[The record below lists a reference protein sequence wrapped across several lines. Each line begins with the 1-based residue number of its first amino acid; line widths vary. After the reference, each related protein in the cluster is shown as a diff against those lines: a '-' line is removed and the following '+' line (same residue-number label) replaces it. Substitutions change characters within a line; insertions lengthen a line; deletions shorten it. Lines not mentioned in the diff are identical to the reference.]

1 MFWFQTTNRLENA
14 APLVRRRRYGII
26 RVQDGQFHSLSFR
39 PWPKIISR
47 LEIAT
52 LGRWHHARGGNQCR
66 VFYSF
71 PLSSPGFLSVAYIES
86 SSKTNWKTLR
96 RCGELLDWI
105 AEIRQANAA
114 VCELINTNA
123 STRAMQRQGW
133 EPHCEHFA
141 NRHFIK
147 RYYGSYP
154 RHDWLPEVVAHAE
167 NFRRGHPSL
176 NESLDAVSASSDAHA
191 RIGLVDEKVGC

>member
-1 MFWFQTTNRLENA
+1 MFWFTTTHRLEDA

-26 RVQDGQFHSLSFR
+26 RVQNGQFESLSFR

-52 LGRWHHARGGNQCR
+52 LGRWHHARGGDQCR
-66 VFYSF
+66 VFYNF
-71 PLSSPGFLSVAYIES
+71 PLSSPRFLSVAYIES
-86 SSKTNWKTLR
+86 SSQTSWKTLR

-114 VCELINTNA
+114 VCELIHTGA
-123 STRAMQRQGW
+123 SARAMQRQGW
-133 EPHCEHFA
+133 EPHCEHMA

-147 RYYGSYP
+147 RYYGTYP
-154 RHDWLPEVVAHAE
+154 RHTWLPQVVPASE
-167 NFRRGHPSL
+167 NFRRGRPSL
-176 NESLDAVSASSDAHA
+176 DESPDDVSASNDAPA